1 VRFVVAGAGAVGGYL
16 GACLARAGGDVT
28 LVARGPHLAAMQDRG
43 VRVESPEG
51 HFEAHPALAGDLESV
66 GPADV
71 VVLGVKAHSLPDLAP
86 RLRPLLGPDTV
97 VMSTQNG
104 IPWWF
109 TPLERVDP
117 GGVIAAAIESH
128 RVVGSIIYF
137 STEVA
142 QPGVI
147 RHIDG
152 KRISLGEPAG
162 GRSDRCQAIAGALME
177 AGLRCS
183 VTAHMREEIFVK
195 LMGNAA
201 FNPISA
207 LTGATL
213 AEMTRHPDVSGLARK
228 IMSEVQAVATGL
240 GIRLPVSI
248 ERRMAGAEEVGE
260 HKTSMLQDLEAGRP
274 LELEAVVGALAEL
287 GERLGIDTPHTSAVY
302 ACAKLLAD
310 RR

>member
-1 VRFVVAGAGAVGGYL
+1 MKFVIAGAGAVGGYI
-16 GACLARAGGDVT
+16 GAHLARAGEDVT
-28 LVARGPHLAAMQDRG
+28 LLARGAHLAAMQERG
-43 VRVESPEG
+43 LRVRSPEG
-51 HFEAHPALAGDLESV
+51 DFEVYPSLTGDVESL

-71 VVLGVKAHSLPDLAP
+71 IVLGVKAHSLADLAP
-86 RLRPLLGPDTV
+86 RLPPLFDRDTV

-109 TPLERVDP
+109 TPLDRVDP
-117 GGVIAAAIESH
+117 EGVIAAAIEAR

-142 QPGVI
+142 EPGVI
-147 RHIDG
+147 HHVDG
-152 KRISLGEPAG
+152 NRVSLGEPAG
-162 GRSDRCQAIAGALME
+162 ERSDRCQAIAAALRD

-183 VTAHMREEIFVK
+183 VTTHLREEIFVK

-213 AEMTRHPDVSGLARK
+213 AEMTRHPEVSGLVRK
-228 IMSEVQAVATGL
+228 IMAEVQAVATAL
-240 GIRLPVSI
+240 GMRLPVSI
-248 ERRMAGAEEVGE
+248 ERRMAGAESVGE

-274 LELEAVVGALAEL
+274 LELEAVVGALVEL
-287 GERLGIDTPHTSAVY
+287 GERLRIDTPYTRAVY
-302 ACAKLLAD
+302 ACAKL
-310 RR
+310 RSEPS